1 MNNDSELFENFL
13 REFKPRP
20 PGAFRRAAQEGWE
33 WRRLAAAAIVALAVA
48 GAGWVLARKVEKSN
62 GEIAWTTV
70 RSNSQEKSGGDL
82 SLLRL
87 THLALNNPAALD
99 RELVTQS
106 RAILPRFTEGNG
118 ALRALAKE

>member
-1 MNNDSELFENFL
+1 MNNDPESFENFL

-20 PGAFRRAAQEGWE
+20 PGAFRRTVQEGWE
-33 WRRLAAAAIVALAVA
+33 WRRMAAAALVALAVA
-48 GAGWVLARKVEKSN
+48 GAGWMLARKAKVPS
-62 GEIAWTTV
+62 GEVAWNAV
-70 RSNSQEKSGGDL
+70 RSNPEKKGGADS

-99 RELVTQS
+99 RELATQS
-106 RAILPRFTEGNG
+106 RTILPRFTEGNG